1 MKKLILLAMMF
12 WGVAYGQS
20 TLYLR
25 GDSVMMMKQ
34 GGNAELILMNGT
46 RSVTNGLLQN
56 IGNGRTRFV
65 SLDSITTAPL
75 ANNGATLSGDTV
87 QLGGTLTKATT
98 IEGLNFP
105 VEWTFNTLGATTGYK
120 VSSTSTVNPTTL
132 QRLMEVNLSGSISG
146 TSKTTT
152 GLYVS
157 NTHNYSGMG
166 FSSSIGAHI
175 VAGDTTDSNS
185 TPIGLKINT
194 YVLSGDANIQNG
206 GIFAEHYN
214 DYSINSSGSFGI
226 KAVIRGGALALG
238 SGRDS
243 IGAIVAINEGS
254 RIGGVNEINSAKAVY
269 GRTSGPYSGH
279 NVGGW
284 FTASNGRKNFAIVA
298 ADGYSAFMTAGDS
311 TDAILGIGAA
321 DSARASLIIEEA
333 SQDFEDFRDGAIWHF
348 NDTLWGRFGGTTY
361 NLLSGEGGA
370 GSQDLQQTFDNGTW
384 LDKAN
389 TINQDGFLIQWNG
402 PNEFNDTTATQISQ
416 RSFNSGVDYFIY
428 TPISQDTV
436 VDVEINVIDGFK
448 TTVTDGVETHVLQ
461 VNGNGIFAEGL
472 VFNDGAALRNMAI
485 DTLTGEIYTT
495 ALGGT
500 GANTAL
506 SNLASVAIN
515 TTLLPGSN
523 DGAGLG
529 NASFSFSDLFLA
541 EGAVINFDNG
551 DLTLTQ
557 TGDALALAGG
567 GFSVPAG
574 TTGART
580 LTVGTATMYSP
591 GTGIL
596 EGSEFWTIKATNARH
611 LIGESS
617 SSNLWGALA
626 WDHTNNHLRLY
637 HSTVGAS
644 DQIGIFGNGNVGIG
658 VTAATGRLHLAAGTA
673 TASTGPLKFTSGT
686 LTTAA
691 EAGLNEYNGNFYA
704 TKVNDVRFGVG
715 GALHN
720 NVTSDAVTG
729 SGAEDLMTYSV
740 PAGTL
745 STDGSY
751 IEVKAVFNFV
761 TTGQTITIDFGG
773 TSVVS
778 YTSVNTG
785 NYYVEGTIT
794 RTGAATQM
802 AYFKVVGED
811 NAVYIT
817 TPAETLSGAITL
829 KGTGDGI
836 GAGDIT
842 QYQLN
847 VKYFPN

>member
-25 GDSVMMMKQ
+25 GDSVMLQ
-34 GGNAELILMNGT
+34 RVNGNSELIILNGT

-65 SLDSITTAPL
+65 SLDSITTATL
-75 ANNGATLSGDTV
+75 ASNGLSLSGDTV
-87 QLGGTLTKATT
+87 QLGQNASADGKASIFNSARTVYT
-98 IEGLNFP
+98 GSYDLNFIGD
-105 VEWTFNTLGATTGYK
+105 TASNRRYGNATLQSSPSTGAFWIMRGKYLAGMRMYTDSTTAFMGL
-120 VSSTSTVNPTTL
+120 SFFTGSTVIGAMGYDYRPGINLEHIYMADMRSTTKYASV
-132 QRLMEVNLSGSISG
+132 EVNGASTAEFWADGHTILSGTGAVRRVNIGSYGIPGQNLKVNGSG
-146 TSKTTT
+146 R
-152 GLYVS
+152 
-157 NTHNYSGMG
+157 
-166 FSSSIGAHI
+166 F
-175 VAGDTTDSNS
+175 TDS
-185 TPIGLKINT
+185 LYLDKIPLTTSLTNQ
-194 YVLSGDANIQNG
+194 YVLLLGTADSVVRRIHPDSLGGGGSGVTPDLQAVTDVGASTTNSLDGSYANGTWFLGTNTG
-206 GIFAEHYN
+206 EVIF
-214 DYSINSSGSFGI
+214 DISNSSGSNSFFEATDAGE
-226 KAVIRGGALALG
+226 AR
-238 SGRDS
+238 
-243 IGAIVAINEGS
+243 VAIHSSGEPEIEIKTGVTYSHIKFLASTGNPLKTIEYKDDVGF
-254 RIGGVNEINSAKAVY
+254 RVYDLEVFTDTIGIDIMGL
-269 GRTSGPYSGH
+269 
-279 NVGGW
+279 
-284 FTASNGRKNFAIVA
+284 RK
-298 ADGYSAFMTAGDS
+298 
-311 TDAILGIGAA
+311 A
-321 DSARASLIIEEA
+321 DSV
-333 SQDFEDFRDGAIWHF
+333 
-348 NDTLWGRFGGTTY
+348 WGR
-361 NLLSGEGGA
+361 LAPSL
-370 GSQDLQQTFDNGTW
+370 
-384 LDKAN
+384 
-389 TINQDGFLIQWNG
+389 
-402 PNEFNDTTATQISQ
+402 
-416 RSFNSGVDYFIY
+416 
-428 TPISQDTV
+428 
-436 VDVEINVIDGFK
+436 
-448 TTVTDGVETHVLQ
+448 
-461 VNGNGIFAEGL
+461 
-472 VFNDGAALRNMAI
+472 
-485 DTLTGEIYTT
+485 
-495 ALGGT
+495 LGGGGS

-715 GALHN
+715 GSLHN
-720 NVTSDAVTG
+720 NVTPDALTG
-729 SGAEDLMTYSV
+729 TGEEDLMTYSL

-745 STDGSY
+745 SADGSY
-751 IEVKAVFNFV
+751 IEVRALFNFV
-761 TTGQTITIDFGG
+761 TTGQTITLAFGG
-773 TSVVS
+773 TDVVDF
-778 YTSVNTG
+778 TATGIG
-785 NYYVEGTIT
+785 NYYIEGTIT

-802 AYFKVVGED
+802 AYFKVVGDD

-829 KGTGDGI
+829 KGTGDGV